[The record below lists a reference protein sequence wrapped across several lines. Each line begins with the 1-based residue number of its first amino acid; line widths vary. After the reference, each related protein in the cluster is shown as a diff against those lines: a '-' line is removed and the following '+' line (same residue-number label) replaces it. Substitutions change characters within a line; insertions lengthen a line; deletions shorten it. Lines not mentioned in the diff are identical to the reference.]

1 MVKASIQR
9 QEANSLVGAR
19 ESGKGSSSYRH
30 TSKLARRAG
39 SRTDLELAHLAAV
52 VSSSDDIII
61 SKTLEGRIRSWNG
74 AATRILGYEAA
85 EMIGEPITRII
96 PPELHAEEEQILGRL
111 RRGER
116 IVHFETVRITKD
128 GRRVDVSLS
137 VSPIRDRFGTLI
149 GASKVARDIT
159 ERKQHEK
166 EQQVMLREL
175 AHRSKNLLAV
185 VQAMVRQTALHAE
198 EIEEFRAQLDGRI
211 SSLSDAND
219 LLIDQNWRGASVED
233 LIKAQL
239 RPFVDVHSDRVKTS
253 GPFILLNAQATQQL
267 ALALHELA
275 TNACKYGALSV
286 TDGTVRVDWACQP
299 GKDTKKELWLRWT
312 ERGGPAVMG
321 NAREGFGTLVLRR
334 LTPSGLNGS
343 AELYYKPDGFE
354 WILSSSDASFCC

>member
-1 MVKASIQR
+1 MANASSQSH
-9 QEANSLVGAR
+9 EADPLVGAP
-19 ESGKGSSSYRH
+19 ESGKGSRSYQHIACR
-30 TSKLARRAG
+30 TSPWA
-39 SRTDLELAHLAAV
+39 DLELAHLAAI

-61 SKTLEGRIRSWNG
+61 SKTLDGIIISWNA
-74 AATRILGYEAA
+74 AATRIFGYEAA

-116 IVHFETVRITKD
+116 IEHFETVRITKD
-128 GRRVDVSLS
+128 GRRVDVSLTL
-137 VSPIRDRFGTLI
+137 SPIQDGFGTLV

-159 ERKQHEK
+159 ERKQHKK
-166 EQQVMLREL
+166 EQQVILREL

-185 VQAMVRQTALHAE
+185 VQAMVRQTALHAK
-198 EIEEFRAQLDGRI
+198 EIEEFRAELDGRI
-211 SSLSDAND
+211 SSLSYAND
-219 LLIDQNWRGASVED
+219 LLIQQDWRGASVED
-233 LIKAQL
+233 LIKTQL
-239 RPFVDVHSDRVKTS
+239 RPFVDVQSDRVKTF

-286 TDGTVRVDWACQP
+286 TDGTVRINWACQP
-299 GKDTKKELWLRWT
+299 GGDTKKKFWLRWT

-321 NAREGFGTLVLRR
+321 TEREGFGTLVLQR

-343 AELYYKPDGFE
+343 AELRYKRDGFE
-354 WILSSSDASFCC
+354 WILNSSNASFCC